1 MKTLAMFIA
10 LLIGMPALAAP
21 EGAAR
26 DAAAQQA
33 LAKAQQMLKSLSAE
47 RDSLKAENAKLNARL
62 NAELDEMKTRLSETK
77 SSASAAATR
86 AASES
91 ANLRETVAA
100 TETRAKEL
108 AATLQDTETRLTS
121 RLATRDKELSVC
133 TADNQKLGALSKELL
148 SRYADKGMWDA
159 MLVREPLT
167 QIKRV
172 ELENLVQQ
180 YDDRITESSVTP
192 ATVAP
197 KAN

>member
-1 MKTLAMFIA
+1 MKTLAMFVA

-47 RDSLKAENAKLNARL
+47 RDTLKAENAKLNARL

-108 AATLQDTETRLTS
+108 EATLQDTETRLTS

>member
-1 MKTLAMFIA
+1 MKALTMFIA

-33 LAKAQQMLKSLSAE
+33 LAKAQQMLKSLSTE
-47 RDSLKAENAKLNARL
+47 RDALKAENAKLNARL
-62 NAELDEMKTRLSETK
+62 NAELDEMKARLSETK
-77 SSASAAATR
+77 SSASAAAAR
-86 AASES
+86 SAAESES
-91 ANLRETVAA
+91 QREAIAA
-100 TETRAKEL
+100 GDARAKDLE
-108 AATLQDTETRLTS
+108 AKLQDTDS
-121 RLATRDKELSVC
+121 RLATRDKELSAC
-133 TADNQKLGALSKELL
+133 TADNKKLGALSKELL
-148 SRYADKGMWDA
+148 GRYADKGMWDA

-180 YDDRITESSVTP
+180 YDDRITESSVAP

>member
-1 MKTLAMFIA
+1 MKTLAMFVA

-62 NAELDEMKTRLSETK
+62 NAELDEMKARLSETK
-77 SSASAAATR
+77 SSASAAAAR
-86 AASES
+86 SAAESES
-91 ANLRETVAA
+91 QREAIAA
-100 TETRAKEL
+100 GDARAKDLEVK
-108 AATLQDTETRLTS
+108 LQDTDS
-121 RLATRDKELSVC
+121 RLAARDKELSAC
-133 TADNQKLGALSKELL
+133 TADNKKLGALSKELL
-148 SRYADKGMWDA
+148 GRYADKGMWDA

>member
-1 MKTLAMFIA
+1 MKTLAMFVA
-10 LLIGMPALAAP
+10 LLIGVPALAVA
-21 EGAAR
+21 EGPTP
-26 DAAAQQA
+26 DAAARQA

-47 RDSLKAENAKLNARL
+47 RDTLKAENAKLNARL

-180 YDDRITESSVTP
+180 YGDRITESQVAP
-192 ATVAP
+192 ATAAP
-197 KAN
+197 KSN

>member
-1 MKTLAMFIA
+1 MKALAMFIA

-33 LAKAQQMLKSLSAE
+33 LAKAQQMLKSLSTE
-47 RDSLKAENAKLNARL
+47 RDALKAENAKLNARL
-62 NAELDEMKTRLSETK
+62 NAELDEMKARLSETK
-77 SSASAAATR
+77 SSASAAAAR
-86 AASES
+86 SAAESES
-91 ANLRETVAA
+91 QREAIAA
-100 TETRAKEL
+100 GDARAKDLE
-108 AATLQDTETRLTS
+108 AKLQDTDS
-121 RLATRDKELSVC
+121 RLATRDKELSAC
-133 TADNQKLGALSKELL
+133 TADNKKLGALSKELL
-148 SRYADKGMWDA
+148 GRYADKGMWDA

-180 YDDRITESSVTP
+180 YDDRITESSVAP